1 MRGILFALAST
12 LDFHTNRLLAKQ
24 GRLTTKKDY
33 YEIVVVVVVYIRRS
47 DIYWSKSKSFFPPI
61 DVAAKQATT

>member
-24 GRLTTKKDY
+24 GRLTTKKRLLRNSSSCLY
-33 YEIVVVVVVYIRRS
+33 
-47 DIYWSKSKSFFPPI
+47 
-61 DVAAKQATT
+61 T

>member
-24 GRLTTKKDY
+24 GRLTTKK
-33 YEIVVVVVVYIRRS
+33 RLLRNS
-47 DIYWSKSKSFFPPI
+47 SSRNPFFPPT